1 MEKTWEIFV
10 KESEAHTFIIH
21 TPPIY
26 IGLLRYNTNI
36 FGPKLKGP
44 IHNTKPT
51 KKYTTNPPLIVQLIR
66 LWTITRRI
74 KWNAKNRQELK
85 LSTSYSNCLNCKTQ
99 FKPTL

>member
-10 KESEAHTFIIH
+10 KESGAHTFIIH

-51 KKYTTNPPLIVQLIR
+51 MKYTTIFSWDNFILPHVYAQHNPIYVSRTKKI
-66 LWTITRRI
+66 
-74 KWNAKNRQELK
+74 
-85 LSTSYSNCLNCKTQ
+85 
-99 FKPTL
+99 